1 MPRQPPRQCTSSGS
15 TANCPS
21 RGRKMPPLTGAVP
34 GAASTRVRQLTYT
47 AGGAVLVVRL
57 LSARLTFLQSPD
69 CRWPPTVT
77 KSATVTPI
85 GEHHAGPT
93 PFPGPALSLPPA
105 GASFPFSDDPLPV
118 CGGHPALAKAAA
130 WCCTGNLRRRT
141 FQHVLTGVPLA
152 KEELIE
158 MQGRV
163 DEVLPDSRFRV
174 TLENGHQLIAYTGGK
189 CASTA
194 SACWPATRSRSRC
207 RPMT

>member
-1 MPRQPPRQCTSSGS
+1 MPPR
-15 TANCPS
+15 
-21 RGRKMPPLTGAVP
+21 TGAVP

-105 GASFPFSDDPLPV
+105 GASFPFFRCS
-118 CGGHPALAKAAA
+118 AA
-130 WCCTGNLRRRT
+130 CVRRSSCAGPRP
-141 FQHVLTGVPLA
+141 QHGA
-152 KEELIE
+152 
-158 MQGRV
+158 
-163 DEVLPDSRFRV
+163 
-174 TLENGHQLIAYTGGK
+174 A
-189 CASTA
+189 
-194 SACWPATRSRSRC
+194 PATCGDAPLSTCTHRS
-207 RPMT
+207 PIG